1 MTCSCKCTLAGS
13 RRAAARAMAMG
24 RRQDL
29 WVCPT
34 HPPPS
39 AGSEGEDPILFSLH
53 IYNFRHFF
61 LIFCTNSLSVY
72 DGDDLGGYD
81 VWLILHVFEFLRPS
95 IFLEGLSMEVFILL
109 MSQCLKYMLCYDL
122 HLDWAI
128 VVKLFNRTP
137 FCLYLSSFHCLKMI
151 KRLE

>member
-13 RRAAARAMAMG
+13 RRAAARAVVTGTTARAVG
-24 RRQDL
+24 LSSTTPLPRPAVKVR
-29 WVCPT
+29 
-34 HPPPS
+34 
-39 AGSEGEDPILFSLH
+39 ILSYSPLQ
-53 IYNFRHFF
+53 ICNFRHFF
-61 LIFCTNSLSVY
+61 LILCSNSLPGY

-122 HLDWAI
+122 HLD
-128 VVKLFNRTP
+128 
-137 FCLYLSSFHCLKMI
+137 
-151 KRLE
+151 